1 MTDCIKLMVKNT
13 LLVMCLSILSIAI
26 ANADENI
33 VLVNGKPITKSELML
48 IKKNQGNNYNES
60 LAIDNLVRMKL
71 LAQEAIRMNVNKQT
85 DYSTRK
91 ELAELNM
98 LSNLMISEKLKSF
111 KPTEEDFKKEYDL
124 LQSELGDKE
133 YNVRQI
139 IVDNESDANDII
151 KQLNN
156 GADFKNLAKEK
167 SKELATKDNGGLIN
181 RWLNKSSTAKNFYDV
196 LSNLQKGK
204 YSTTPIKSNFGYHII
219 YLEDVRTFTLPA
231 YEKMK
236 PNLYNRM
243 TAREIN
249 KFVGTLKDK
258 AKIEIVT
265 SQKSKQ

>member
-13 LLVMCLSILSIAI
+13 LLVMCLSILSITI

-33 VLVNGKPITKSELML
+33 VLVNGKPITKSELMF

-111 KPTEEDFKKEYDL
+111 KPTEEDFKKEYAL

-133 YNVRQI
+133 YSVRQI

-151 KQLNN
+151 KRLNN

-167 SKELATKDNGGLIN
+167 SKEFATKDNGGLIN
-181 RWLNKSSTAKNFYDV
+181 RWLNKSSTAKNFYDI

-219 YLEDVRTFTLPA
+219 YLEDSRNVILPA

-243 TAREIN
+243 TTREIN